1 MAATWSLRQLFAA
14 GAKENA
20 RSAENQAGEIVEIGD
35 FRIDTRKHSATLR
48 GQELGLS
55 SEEFDVLV
63 FLTSNPQRFVTPQT
77 MLATNWTNGR
87 PHQTEFLRVLLSL
100 RRKLETAAA
109 GQQYLKTEPVGHL
122 PFRPDSFDGQL
133 GRGHS
138 STTFFG

>member
-20 RSAENQAGEIVEIGD
+20 RSEENRAVGEVVEIGD
-35 FRIDTRKHSATLR
+35 FRIVTRKHSATLR

-55 SEEFDVLV
+55 SEEFDVLL

-109 GQQYLKTEPVGHL
+109 GQQYLKTEPWVIY
-122 PFRPDSFDGQL
+122 RFDP
-133 GRGHS
+133 
-138 STTFFG
+138 STVR